1 MKARWETADGGY
13 SNTKY
18 LILGAKWRVGGVSYD
33 GVTRGGEKYYWFCRL
48 PGIKERSEKRY
59 KTAEE
64 AQAYLEKIVAYW
76 VKEAGLTEAE

>member
-1 MKARWETADGGY
+1 M
-13 SNTKY
+13 NTKWVSVENGYTNTNY

-33 GVTRGGEKYYWFCRL
+33 GVTRSDEKYYWFCRL

-59 KTAEE
+59 KTPEE

-76 VKEAGLTEAE
+76 IKGAGLTEAE